1 MQTHAGR
8 KRKRREEQ
16 NLLVSRLDM
25 ALPDEARQKNSRY
38 MRSSVTAAIVWIVF
52 IQVSLDPLEQKEA
65 LKMALA
71 PRSCAAIISS

>member
-1 MQTHAGR
+1 MKHA
-8 KRKRREEQ
+8 KKI
-16 NLLVSRLDM
+16 
-25 ALPDEARQKNSRY
+25 SRY

-71 PRSCAAIISS
+71 PRSSAAIISS